1 MECFTIVLQQPYLH
15 LKKFLNLKKSF
26 MRVSTGNTV
35 VRPFDYFRVFG
46 TVKPELDNGL
56 MIFGGFQINR

>member
-1 MECFTIVLQQPYLH
+1 
-15 LKKFLNLKKSF
+15 

-46 TVKPELDNGL
+46 TVDPELDNGL
-56 MIFGGFQINR
+56 MIFGGVQAILISLKLTEFQKFETKMIFF